1 MLEEIKLLL
10 GITDDAQDALL
21 NLLITQCVYDAQ
33 TIPGQTKYYYM
44 RPVIVRMVVER
55 YNKIGTEGVS
65 SISTDGINEHYTNGY
80 SAEIM
85 ALLNR
90 YKIIRFY

>member
-10 GITDDAQDALL
+10 GITDNAQDTLI
-21 NLLITQCVYDAQ
+21 NLLINQCVYDAQ
-33 TIPGQTKYYYM
+33 TITGETKYYYM
-44 RPVIVRMVVER
+44 RPVIVRMVIER
-55 YNKIGTEGVS
+55 YNKIGTEGVGS
-65 SISTDGINEHYTNGY
+65 LNTNGITENYINGY

-90 YKIIRFY
+90 YKRIKFY